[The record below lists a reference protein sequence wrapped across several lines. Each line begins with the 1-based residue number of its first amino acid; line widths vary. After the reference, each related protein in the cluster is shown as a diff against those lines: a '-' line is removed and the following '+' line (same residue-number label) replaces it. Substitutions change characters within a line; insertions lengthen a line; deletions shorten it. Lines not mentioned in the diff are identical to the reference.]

1 MRKILARRQRGAA
14 IAAQVADFQHARHTQ
29 GADMG
34 DAGVVVGVQM
44 NRDKIVREF
53 REGLKNPAVAKGLG
67 EAFEVMKLDHEDP
80 EATQ

>member
-1 MRKILARRQRGAA
+1 
-14 IAAQVADFQHARHTQ
+14 
-29 GADMG
+29 MG